1 MKKKLMIGLLTVVT
15 CFTLGS
21 TSFAASDMTKTSNNT
36 TTENV
41 KVAPYA
47 SKDIYRGIFYSKQD
61 HPDGNDI
68 PNKIYYSEG
77 FLSGWL
83 TLVEVRSASFNSW
96 IAYYEGTIN

>member
-47 SKDIYRGIFYSKQD
+47 SKDIYRGI
-61 HPDGNDI
+61 
-68 PNKIYYSEG
+68 IYKNQI
-77 FLSGWL
+77 
-83 TLVEVRSASFNSW
+83 TLMVTTYQIKFIILKEPYLV
-96 IAYYEGTIN
+96 G

>member
-47 SKDIYRGIFYSKQD
+47 SKDIYRGIIYKKSD
-61 HPDGNDI
+61 YPDGNDI

-77 FLSGWL
+77 ALSGWI
-83 TLVEVRSASFNSW
+83 TLVEIKSLTGVTW
-96 IAYYEGTIN
+96 IAYYQGTIS